1 MDEKDDG
8 EEGEEGEVSFGSESC
23 HYRVEWLLGSVSRF

>member
-8 EEGEEGEVSFGSESC
+8 EEGEEVKESFGSC
-23 HYRVEWLLGSVSRF
+23 HYRLSGCLGSVSKF